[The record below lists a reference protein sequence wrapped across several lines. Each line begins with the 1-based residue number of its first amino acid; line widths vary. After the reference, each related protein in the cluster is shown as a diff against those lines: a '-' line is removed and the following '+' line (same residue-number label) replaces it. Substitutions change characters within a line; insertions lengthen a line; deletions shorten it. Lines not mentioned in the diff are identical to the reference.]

1 MLVYV
6 ERLFEHTYGQG
17 RRDININGGDPGIV
31 VPAVD
36 PRSVS
41 LMGSI
46 RAIVIVFSNALLKL
60 DLPSPHRK

>member
-17 RRDININGGDPGIV
+17 RTEININGGDPGIV
-31 VPAVD
+31 VPVVD

-41 LMGSI
+41 LMTM
-46 RAIVIVFSNALLKL
+46 APWL
-60 DLPSPHRK
+60 